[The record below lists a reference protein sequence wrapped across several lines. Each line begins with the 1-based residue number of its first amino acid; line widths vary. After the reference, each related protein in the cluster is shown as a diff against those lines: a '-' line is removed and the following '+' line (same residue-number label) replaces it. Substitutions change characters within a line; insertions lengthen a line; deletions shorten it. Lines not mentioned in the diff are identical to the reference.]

1 MTFTQAIK
9 CTVAILAGILLYSA
23 QASAQESGGTTT
35 SDPIS
40 NASCENANIF
50 SKVFDQVCWDCFLD
64 DFSLFGI
71 GNPPDGAA
79 SPGPFCMCSDDLGVP
94 EFGYPVQ
101 FWTPQ
106 KLNEVT
112 TIPWCSVSLGGIKLA
127 NTIEGLGTASSA
139 TSSDDS
145 AMTSAFFQYHYF
157 SYPLMMML
165 EMLVLPSCYAD
176 SYIDFDLMYLSEVDP
191 LWSNDLLSLV
201 LNPEA
206 IIFGNPL
213 ALAYC
218 AADCIAVTTTE
229 SPIESVFPCAG
240 CDAPS
245 LYPLTGNVTP
255 NNDPVASSS
264 LITQRVLASL
274 HRKGLAHKTI
284 GESAMCEPSFY
295 PMLPKTQYK
304 FSMMHPVPEASSS
317 IDTPE
322 GGGSEGGDVSSA
334 PEDLVYESCCHP
346 MGMSTMRWCTPAGG
360 RMRPGRDNN
369 FVYMIWQYRDCCVRS
384 SGGG

>member
-1 MTFTQAIK
+1 MKLNKVIGVLWAAVLGVCF
-9 CTVAILAGILLYSA
+9 SA
-23 QASAQESGGTTT
+23 SQVLAQESGGGTPN
-35 SDPIS
+35 SIS
-40 NASCENANIF
+40 NASCEDANIF

-64 DFSLFGI
+64 DLSLFGI

-79 SPGPFCMCSDDLGVP
+79 NPGLMCMCSDDLGVP
-94 EFGYPVQ
+94 EFGYPLQ

-112 TIPWCSVSLGGIKLA
+112 TIPWCSVSLGGIKLVDS
-127 NTIEGLGTASSA
+127 IEGLGTAKNDA
-139 TSSDDS
+139 QDDS

-157 SYPLMMML
+157 SYPLMMMM

-176 SYIDFDLMYLSEVDP
+176 SYIDFDLLYLSEVDP
-191 LWSNDLLSLV
+191 LWSNDLLALL

-240 CDAPS
+240 CDGN
-245 LYPLTGNVTP
+245 LYPFTGNVSP

-284 GESAMCEPSFY
+284 GDGAMCEPSFY

-304 FSMMHPVPEASSS
+304 FSMLHPVPEASSGLS
-317 IDTPE
+317 VPE
-322 GGGSEGGDVSSA
+322 GVETDSSTSSS